1 MTISEILPAQPI
13 GLAPLVDYAP
23 GSIVSRVLHRGAAGS
38 ITLFAFDSG
47 QDVSEHTTACDA
59 YALVLD
65 GRADLNVGGERARAE
80 AGQVVMLPAGVPHS
94 IRAPERFKMLLIM
107 MRS

>member
-1 MTISEILPAQPI
+1 MTISEVLPGRPI
-13 GLAPLVDYAP
+13 GLAALVEYSP
-23 GSIVSRVLHRGAAGS
+23 GSIVSRVLHRAGAGS
-38 ITLFAFDSG
+38 ITIFAFDAG

-65 GRADLNVGGERARAE
+65 GRAELNVGEERARAE

-94 IRAPERFKMLLIM
+94 IRAPERFKMLLVMI
-107 MRS
+107 RS